1 MTQTSGVCT
10 GHAPLQAY
18 LLFATGQGS
27 VFGTQCPKVSYG
39 TSCSAWDEMGWGGRG
54 WRERVEAEG
63 EASISKHR
71 PYLQKPKQENNL
83 CDH

>member
-10 GHAPLQAY
+10 GQAPLQAY

-39 TSCSAWDEMGWGGRG
+39 TICSAWDEMGWGGG
-54 WRERVEAEG
+54 RVEGEG
-63 EASISKHR
+63 GGRGRGQHFKTQALSTKT
-71 PYLQKPKQENNL
+71 KTGKQPV
-83 CDH
+83 